1 MTDLLIFVILMSIII
16 GIFIVSL
23 YLAVCNEVKDWNGGY
38 CPRCGKKLRHFD
50 CDSQGGDGWC
60 CDACD
65 YTTWVSYHKLVY
77 RTARKEEVHTREFTP
92 LETKI
97 KEIIDFYNDGRM
109 ITYEDVIFYADILR
123 RELYKEMQLEPKEE
137 EK

>member
-16 GIFIVSL
+16 GIFIISL

-38 CPRCGKKLRHFD
+38 CPRCGKKLRHFG

-65 YTTWVSYHKLVY
+65 YTTWVSYRKMVY
-77 RTARKEEVHTREFTP
+77 GTVRKEEVSVREFTP
-92 LETKI
+92 LETKL
-97 KEIIDFYNDGRM
+97 KEIIDSYNDGRV
-109 ITYEDVIFYADILR
+109 IRHEDIVFYADQIR
-123 RELYKEMQLEPKEE
+123 KELYKEMQLEPKEE